1 MNYGKII
8 DGILIP
14 APIEI
19 FTEDGKVIELNTRE
33 DYLNNGYKIV
43 INKKPS
49 YDINKYDLFVTDLI
63 ETELTITIKYELKEK
78 EILVDYS
85 EFIAIYNEEINK

>member
-1 MNYGKII
+1 MNYGKIV

-19 FTEDGKVIELNTRE
+19 FVEDGKVIELNTRE
-33 DYLNNGYKIV
+33 DYLNNGYKII

-49 YDINKYDLFVTDLI
+49 YDRNKYDLHVVDLI
-63 ETELTITIKYELKEK
+63 ETELTITIKYELREK
-78 EILVDYS
+78 ETSIDYS
-85 EFIAIYNEEINK
+85 EFITIYNEEINK